1 MTYLDT
7 SALVKRFFQ
16 EKGTTVV
23 NSFFTTGEPIA
34 TATIAFIE
42 VHAALSRK
50 KRYKKLKHRPYVTCS
65 GQFDKE
71 YESFVRVELQQAIL
85 ELARNLVKQ
94 HSLRSLD
101 AIHLASA
108 LDLQMALQEPVV
120 FAAADSTLIKIA
132 AAVGLNDLHVEME
145 ETKRVQE
152 QPGLARRK

>member
-1 MTYLDT
+1 MAYLDT

-23 NSFFTTGEPIA
+23 NSLFTTGAPIA

-50 KRYKKLKHRPYVTCS
+50 KRDKKLKHRSYVNFS
-65 GQFDKE
+65 DQFDKE
-71 YESFVRVELQQAIL
+71 YESFVRVELEQAIL

-94 HSLRSLD
+94 HSLRTLD

-108 LDLQMALQEPVV
+108 LDLQMALQEPVL
-120 FAAADSTLIKIA
+120 FAAADSKLIKLA
-132 AAVGLNDLHVEME
+132 AAVGLNALHVERE
-145 ETKRVQE
+145 
-152 QPGLARRK
+152 GN

>member
-23 NSFFTTGEPIA
+23 NSFFTTGSPIA

-50 KRYKKLKHRPYVTCS
+50 KRDKKLKHRSYVTSCD
-65 GQFDKE
+65 QFGKE

-85 ELARNLVKQ
+85 ELARNLVKH
-94 HSLRSLD
+94 HSLRTLD

-108 LDLQMALQEPVV
+108 LDLQMALQEPVL
-120 FAAADSTLIKIA
+120 FAAADSKLIKIA
-132 AAVGLNDLHVEME
+132 AAAGLNALHVELE
-145 ETKRVQE
+145 ETTRD
-152 QPGLARRK
+152 